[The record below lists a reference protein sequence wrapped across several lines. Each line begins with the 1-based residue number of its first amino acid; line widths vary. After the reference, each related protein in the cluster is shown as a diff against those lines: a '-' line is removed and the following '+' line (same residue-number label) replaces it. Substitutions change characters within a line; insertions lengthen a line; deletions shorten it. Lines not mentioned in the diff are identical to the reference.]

1 MNAMHDAAALAN
13 VLYALPTVYSVQD
26 LSTAF
31 QEYKTERLP
40 PIMESFK
47 NSQLMGKSIERGLG
61 GTITRFLMQHKPDWL
76 WRRVLKDMV
85 KNRPLAGWLED
96 VPVRGS
102 VFPNVSAS
110 EVKARAVFKQRA
122 AEAAPVSL

>member
-13 VLYALPTVYSVQD
+13 ALYALPSVYSVLN

-47 NSQLMGKSIERGLG
+47 NSQLMGKTIERGLG
-61 GTITRFLMQHKPDWL
+61 GTVTRFLMQHKPDWL
-76 WRRVLKDMV
+76 WRLILKGMV
-85 KNRPLAGWLED
+85 KSRPLAGWLEE

-102 VFPNVSAS
+102 VVPNVSAS
-110 EVKARAVFKQRA
+110 EVKARAIFKQRA
-122 AEAAPVSL
+122 AEAATVSL